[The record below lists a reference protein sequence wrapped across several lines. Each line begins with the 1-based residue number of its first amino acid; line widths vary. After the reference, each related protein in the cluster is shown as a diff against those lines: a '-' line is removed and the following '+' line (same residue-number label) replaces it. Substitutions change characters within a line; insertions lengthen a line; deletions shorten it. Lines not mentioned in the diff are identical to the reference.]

1 MKLCG
6 QFGKDTDNK
15 KSEKSWHWLR
25 NGSLKRKT
33 KSLLSAAQEQ
43 AINTNLVRKNY
54 HKDVSNKFTLC
65 GINVENVLYI
75 MSGCRMLAY
84 KDYKRRNDKVCFNI
98 HWSLCKKYGA
108 KVKSGTNMKLGLPL
122 KIILWKFYEVPVFKW
137 IDK

>member
-108 KVKSGTNMKLGLPL
+108 KVKSGANMKLGLPL
-122 KIILWKFYEVPVFKW
+122 KIIL
-137 IDK
+137 